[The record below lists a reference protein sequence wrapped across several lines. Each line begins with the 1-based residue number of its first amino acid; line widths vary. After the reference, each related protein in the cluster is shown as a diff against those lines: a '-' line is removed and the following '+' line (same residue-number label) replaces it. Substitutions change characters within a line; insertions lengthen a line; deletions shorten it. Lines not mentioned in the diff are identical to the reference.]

1 MRLLE
6 NVPRCHS
13 SWVNRVFSE
22 GCLGPTFT
30 KAHLIFRVRREMGLQ
45 EKHLVQVF
53 PSSKGDWS

>member
-30 KAHLIFRVRREMGLQ
+30 KARLAFRVRREMGSQ